1 MQNAVATFKFPT
13 NTALS
18 SLKNTNTKIQKTGF
32 RFTKTSFLFLNS
44 ERGYSILGA
53 TEGDG
58 LSLEQIFSR
67 KLCGSQN

>member
-1 MQNAVATFKFPT
+1 MEVWMMIAFFREGGR
-13 NTALS
+13 
-18 SLKNTNTKIQKTGF
+18 LKRGNRGKHLVVSCIY
-32 RFTKTSFLFLNS
+32 LPVS
-44 ERGYSILGA
+44 ERGYSILGT